1 MSENS
6 QYMQADMDTHGYQD
20 SNISCPVSFLYQKL
34 ILSLEIE
41 NDCITWLSNSLAISY
56 STDSILV

>member
-41 NDCITWLSNSLAISY
+41 NDCIT
-56 STDSILV
+56 